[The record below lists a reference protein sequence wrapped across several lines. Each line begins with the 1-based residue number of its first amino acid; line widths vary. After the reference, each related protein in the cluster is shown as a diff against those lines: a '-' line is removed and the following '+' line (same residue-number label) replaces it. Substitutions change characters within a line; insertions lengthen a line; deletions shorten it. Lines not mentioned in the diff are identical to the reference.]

1 MKETFRPFA
10 SELKTQPPTRV
21 RYKVF
26 AFVAVLGMI
35 TYLDRVC
42 ISTLSPHIMED
53 LGISKVQ
60 MGYVFSIFSLSYALF
75 EIPTAWWAD
84 RVGTRSVLTRIVIWW
99 STFTIATGVAL
110 NYSMLLITRF
120 LFGLGEAGA
129 WPSVARTFSRWI
141 PLLAR
146 GRVQGLFF
154 AIAHLGGGLTPL
166 VVAGLL
172 SVMHWRMIFFCF
184 GVIGFVWAAAWYG
197 WFRNE
202 PAEHREV
209 NAAELELIV
218 KGRGEPYPHVT
229 GWAYWKKL
237 LSSRSVLAL
246 CLMYIP
252 NSVGFYFCIT
262 WLPTYL
268 REKHGFDAAQ
278 LVFFAGLP
286 LILSVT
292 GDLSG
297 GIVTDRITARFGL
310 RAGRCAVGA
319 SSYLVAGVAL
329 LMTPFCA
336 NAIVAA
342 VLIAAAVA
350 ASMFM
355 LAAAWGTCIDI
366 GREHAG
372 VVSAAM
378 NTAGGLGALVSPVAV
393 AYVLKWYGNWNI
405 AIFAMAALFLMG
417 ALCWIVI
424 DPRDHVFKGAE
435 GDGAAQPAVS

>member
-1 MKETFRPFA
+1 M
-10 SELKTQPPTRV
+10 QPTRV

-26 AFVAVLGMI
+26 ALVAVLGMI

-53 LGISKVQ
+53 LAISKVQ
-60 MGYVFSIFSLSYALF
+60 MGYVFSIFSLSYAFF
-75 EIPTAWWAD
+75 EIPTAWMAD
-84 RVGTRSVLTRIVIWW
+84 RVGTRSVLTRIVVWW

-110 NYSMLLITRF
+110 NYTILLITRF
-120 LFGLGEAGA
+120 LFGMGEAGA

-154 AIAHLGGGLTPL
+154 AIAHLAGGLTPIL
-166 VVAGLL
+166 VASMLT
-172 SVMHWRMIFFCF
+172 VMHWRSIFMCF
-184 GVIGFVWAAAWYG
+184 GAVGFVWAAVWYF

-202 PAEHREV
+202 PAEHPEV
-209 NAAELELIV
+209 NAAEVELIV
-218 KGRGEPYPHVT
+218 KGRGEAAPHVV

-237 LSSRSVLAL
+237 LSSRSVAAL
-246 CLMYIP
+246 CVMYIP

-268 REKHGFDAAQ
+268 HEKHGFDATK

-286 LILSVT
+286 LILSIT

-297 GIVTDRITARFGL
+297 GYVTDRVTARFGL
-310 RAGRCAVGA
+310 RLGRCAVGGA
-319 SSYLVAGVAL
+319 SYVVAGVAML
-329 LMTPFCA
+329 LTPFCS

-342 VLIAAAVA
+342 VLIASAVA

-355 LAAAWGTCIDI
+355 LGAAWGTCIDI

-378 NTAGGLGALVSPVAV
+378 NTAGGFGALLCPVVV
-393 AYVLKWYGNWNI
+393 AYTLKWYGNWNI
-405 AIFAMAALFLMG
+405 PIFMMGGLFLIG

-424 DPRDHVFKGAE
+424 DPRDHVFKAAD
-435 GDGAAQPAVS
+435 GDRPAAA